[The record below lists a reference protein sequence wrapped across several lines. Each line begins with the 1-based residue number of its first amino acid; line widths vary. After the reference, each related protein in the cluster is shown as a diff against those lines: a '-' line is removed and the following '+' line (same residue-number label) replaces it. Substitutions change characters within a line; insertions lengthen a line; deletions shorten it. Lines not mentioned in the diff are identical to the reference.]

1 MRYYQ
6 VPFSSAGEDRLFFN
20 LTFQDS
26 VIVGVGVCLG
36 LLTAKI
42 ISVITGAPILICLPT
57 AIPFAAAGVLLVI
70 VPVRHIDGQISLFQY
85 CIRRIRFNRRSRH
98 FLRIRKEEEI
108 P

>member
-26 VIVGVGVCLG
+26 VIVGVGICLG

-42 ISVITGAPILICLPT
+42 ISVITGAPILVCLPT

-70 VPVRHIDGQISLFQY
+70 VPVRHVDGQISLFQY
-85 CIRRIRFNRRSRH
+85 CVRRVKFNRRLRH
-98 FLRIRKEEEI
+98 YLRIRKEGE
-108 P
+108 

>member
-6 VPFSSAGEDRLFFN
+6 VPFSSTGEDRLFFN

-26 VIVGVGVCLG
+26 LVVGVGICLG

-42 ISVITGAPILICLPT
+42 VSVLTGALILICLPT

-70 VPVRHIDGQISLFQY
+70 IPVSHVDGQISLFRY
-85 CIRRIRFNRRSRH
+85 CLRRFKFSRRPRH
-98 FLRIRKEEEI
+98 FLRLRKEGE
-108 P
+108 